1 MQRLQPQ
8 DIYRKGQDITP
19 PTPSSDGGSP
29 KSSSSNETAD
39 KKFDPKMEAVISYVK
54 VGPIHFHPPDPHLN
68 STFFAVTTAQWA
80 QSSREQQ
87 PPAEESG
94 AGEKTVAD
102 PNSELHHAQ
111 GDGKGQGGSHFDS
124 PTQTSTHKTE
134 AYL

>member
-54 VGPIHFHPPDPHLN
+54 VIKSHPHHHPDLN
-68 STFFAVTTAQWA
+68 STFFAVTTAQRA